1 MVSLTRRGWG
11 YLGVCAAVW
20 CAWRLLGLGDVR
32 ALATLLSA
40 VVALGIV
47 GGVLTRV
54 AARLSVTLTVSDP
67 TPTVGDDAVL
77 TAHLRHRL
85 PWSLPLCVMWQ
96 LGEEKRSEEL
106 VVPKGAG
113 VAVACRVSARNRG
126 PMTVGIAGAVVD
138 GPLGLAR
145 MRWRL
150 QADHELLVLPPLLA
164 ELPGV
169 LGVNSVAP
177 GAARR
182 EYVLH
187 GVGEPSG
194 SVREYRD
201 GDAMRHVHW
210 KQSARQGDLLVN
222 VPDNDTG
229 GDGAVYLDVDAN
241 AYPDG
246 ESFERAVAV
255 AATIGARVLGRRES
269 LLLQMGDADARR
281 VSSSDVLLRAL
292 ARIEMRPGE
301 VLESAEDA
309 EVRARIHDP
318 FARTGSGQAIVVTG
332 HVTARLRTLLDTSA
346 ATNGT
351 IYTCGSDHETD
362 AAALVGAGVQVEA
375 AGQEIAGWPE
385 VKVRPALMPTVP
397 DSSPEGGAA
406 VVPSSRH
413 DAARRVP
420 IHLTRTQLLVGG
432 GILLALWLT
441 SFSTLTSVL
450 EPGPWMREAGI
461 LAAILILVPAG
472 LRVVWQRLRTSAVG
486 VGLMVALAT
495 FPYLMSEIDR
505 LSQWWRQ
512 PLEQL
517 AAVHLDIQTS
527 DPPMAVAGATQ
538 DFVLLIILLTITVS
552 ALLFVAL
559 DSFLV
564 AGLVPLAPFVV
575 TPVVMGGPVSPV
587 MMLAAGALLVALMW
601 LGSARRTWGG
611 LVAGL
616 CALAL
621 AVYAVNVVPAGR
633 DRVWNAQIVH
643 SSLSANVPDLTVALG
658 EDLRAR
664 SNTVV
669 FRYAGGQGLPLRFPL
684 ATLSDFSE
692 GRWHPQDE
700 PSTDDLTVGRTP
712 FDVVPSRIDA
722 KPYGRENSVTITIAG
737 LVSDWLPMPQNP
749 YVVTNPSGSFDPSQ
763 WTWMKDSNTAHS
775 AAASTRRG
783 DQYTVFTDSMAIQF
797 YLQADGASSPQ
808 RMALGDDG
816 VTLIPVEQTLHWY
829 NSVADAPEELQPYLQ
844 LPDGI
849 PDSVSLT
856 AEQLTAG
863 EDDPLIAAS
872 AMAEYFTSG
881 EFVYDESAPYQPGM
895 DSDNPFDVMDALLQT
910 KRGYCVHF
918 ASTFAVMARSVGI
931 PSRVA
936 LGYASVGGVDSVGGG
951 VDGAGGAAEVSGRQL
966 HAWPEIFI
974 EELGWVAFEPTPG
987 GVGGGASADAES
999 DPEPSPESSTT
1010 AAEPT
1015 PSASTA
1021 TVDPGTGESG
1031 TGETVPDTSV
1041 GDADGAGGGS
1051 GAWRWLGIL
1060 SLLLVIAG
1068 GPAGARA
1075 YRSRRRAAV
1084 ILRGDHPARTAWREV
1099 VDSAVDL
1106 GLDTSGLRAL
1116 TWEAVCERLVASG
1129 LVCGDE
1135 AVAGAEYILEEAN
1148 VERYGNG
1155 VSGAG
1160 SRSEDGAA
1168 SNGETPEEDGA
1179 RFALL
1184 AALNTV
1190 VANMW
1195 ANVTGAARVKARILP
1210 SSMLSRT
1217 RNRLG

>member
-1 MVSLTRRGWG
+1 M
-11 YLGVCAAVW
+11 
-20 CAWRLLGLGDVR
+20 
-32 ALATLLSA
+32 LLSA
-40 VVALGIV
+40 FVALGVV
-47 GGVLTRV
+47 GAVLTRV

-77 TAHLRHRL
+77 TAHLRHCL
-85 PWSLPLCVMWQ
+85 PWSLPLRVMWQ

-106 VVPKGAG
+106 MVPKGAG
-113 VAVACRVSARNRG
+113 VAVARRVSARNRG
-126 PMTVGIAGAVVD
+126 PMTVGIAGTVVD
-138 GPLGLAR
+138 GLLGLAR
-145 MRWRL
+145 VRWRL
-150 QADHELLVLPPLLA
+150 RARHELLVLPPLLP
-164 ELPGV
+164 ELPEV
-169 LGVNSVAP
+169 SGVNSVAP

-229 GDGAVYLDVDAN
+229 GDGVVYLDVDGK

-246 ESFERAVAV
+246 ESFERAVAA
-255 AATIGARVLGRRES
+255 AATVGARVLGGREN
-269 LLLQMGDADARR
+269 LLLQIGDADARR
-281 VSSSDVLLRAL
+281 VSSSDELLRAL
-292 ARIEMRPGE
+292 ARIEVQPSTD
-301 VLESAEDA
+301 VESAEDA
-309 EVRARIHDP
+309 ESRARIHDP
-318 FARTGSGQAIVVTG
+318 FARTAAGQAVAVTG
-332 HVTARLRTLLDTSA
+332 EVTARLRTLLDTSA
-346 ATNGT
+346 TTDGT
-351 IYTCGSDHETD
+351 IYTCGSDHGTT

-375 AGQEIAGWPE
+375 AGQEIVGWPE
-385 VKVRPALMPTVP
+385 VKVSPALMPTVL
-397 DSSPEGGAA
+397 DSSPEGGAV
-406 VVPSSRH
+406 VVPSSRY

-420 IHLTRTQLLVGG
+420 VHLTRTQLLAGG
-432 GILLALWLT
+432 GILLALWLI

-450 EPGPWMREAGI
+450 EPGPWMRDAGI

-486 VGLMVALAT
+486 VGFVAALAA

-505 LSQWWRQ
+505 LSQWWWQ

-517 AAVHLDIQTS
+517 AAVHLDIQSS

-538 DFVLLIILLTITVS
+538 DFFLLVILLTITVS

-564 AGLVPLAPFVV
+564 AGLVPLATYVV
-575 TPVVMGGPVSPV
+575 TPVVMGGRVSPV

-621 AVYAVNVVPAGR
+621 AVCAVNVFPAGR
-633 DRVWNAQIVH
+633 DRVWNSQIVH

-669 FRYAGGQGLPLRFPL
+669 FRYAGGQGLPMRFPL
-684 ATLSDFSE
+684 ATLSEFSE

-712 FDVVPSRIDA
+712 YDVVPSRLDTE
-722 KPYGRENSVTITIAG
+722 PYGRENSVTITIAG
-737 LVSDWLPMPQNP
+737 LVSNWLPMPQNP
-749 YVVTNPSGSFDPSQ
+749 YVVSNPRGSFDPSQ
-763 WTWMKDSNTAHS
+763 WTWMEDSNTAHS
-775 AAASTRRG
+775 TVASTRRG
-783 DQYTVFTDSMAIQF
+783 DQYTVFTDSVAIQL
-797 YLQADGASSPQ
+797 YLQADGASNPQ
-808 RMALGDDG
+808 RMTLADDG
-816 VTLIPVEQTLHWY
+816 ITLTPVEQTPHWY
-829 NSVADAPEELQPYLQ
+829 NSVADAPEELRSYLQ
-844 LPDGI
+844 LPGGI

-863 EDDPLIAAS
+863 ADDPLIAA
-872 AMAEYFTSG
+872 AALAAYFTSG

-895 DSDNPFDVMDALLQT
+895 DSDNPFEVMDALLQT

-918 ASTFAVMARSVGI
+918 SSTFAVMARSVGI

-936 LGYASVGGVDSVGGG
+936 LGYASAG
-951 VDGAGGAAEVSGRQL
+951 GAGGVGGIGGVGGTSGAGEVAEVSGRQL
-966 HAWPEIFI
+966 HAWPEIFVDD
-974 EELGWVAFEPTPG
+974 LGWVAFEPTPG
-987 GVGGGASADAES
+987 GVGGGAADAES

-1015 PSASTA
+1015 PGASTA
-1021 TVDPGTGESG
+1021 TVDPAAGESG
-1031 TGETVPDTSV
+1031 TGEPIPDASV
-1041 GDADGAGGGS
+1041 GDADDAGSERIGDGS
-1051 GAWRWLGIL
+1051 GVWRWLGIL
-1060 SLLLVIAG
+1060 ALLLVVAG

-1084 ILRGDHPARTAWREV
+1084 IVRGDHPARTSWREV

-1129 LVCGDE
+1129 LVNGDE
-1135 AVAGAEYILEEAN
+1135 AIADAEYILAKAN
-1148 VERYGNG
+1148 AERYGAG
-1155 VSGAG
+1155 VSVAG
-1160 SRSEDGAA
+1160 SHSEDVAA
-1168 SNGETPEEDGA
+1168 SNGEEDVEDAA
-1179 RFALL
+1179 RSALL

-1190 VANMW
+1190 VANMR
-1195 ANVTGAARVKARILP
+1195 ANVTRAERVKARILP
-1210 SSMLSRT
+1210 NSMLSRA
-1217 RNRLG
+1217 RHRLR